1 MQFSFEDP
9 ANKESIKSLGPDGY
23 VLAQRGIINK
33 EKFYIPQDQLQR
45 YDDSVL
51 RFRISKYE
59 ITNKY
64 MSDKPPPP
72 PPPLSFTKEVRS
84 RIQLSTEVEPE
95 QETKVPLT
103 YEKLEVF
110 EELWQSQDIITKE
123 PIKETKTVHV
133 PLTYEDITIET
144 RPPSVD
150 TQTQTPITSIE
161 NITILV
167 KKDVNKVAKMP
178 YVKDEAIIKK

>member
-1 MQFSFEDP
+1 MQFSFDDP
-9 ANKESIKSLGPDGY
+9 TNKESIKSLGPDGY

-72 PPPLSFTKEVRS
+72 PPPPLSFTKEVRS

-110 EELWQSQDIITKE
+110 EEL
-123 PIKETKTVHV
+123 
-133 PLTYEDITIET
+133 
-144 RPPSVD
+144 
-150 TQTQTPITSIE
+150 
-161 NITILV
+161 
-167 KKDVNKVAKMP
+167 
-178 YVKDEAIIKK
+178 

>member
-1 MQFSFEDP
+1 MQFSFDDP
-9 ANKESIKSLGPDGY
+9 ANKESIKSLGTDGY

-33 EKFYIPQDQLQR
+33 EKFYIPQDQVQS

-51 RFRISKYE
+51 RFRISEYE

-64 MSDKPPPP
+64 MSDMS
-72 PPPLSFTKEVRS
+72 PPPLSFTKEARS
-84 RIQLSTEVEPE
+84 RIQQSEEVEPE

-110 EELWQSQDIITKE
+110 EETQQSQATITKE
-123 PIKETKTVHV
+123 PIKETKTVQV
-133 PLTYEDITIET
+133 PLTHEDITIET
-144 RPPSVD
+144 RPPSGD
-150 TQTQTPITSIE
+150 TQTQTPITSRE
-161 NITILV
+161 NITIPV
-167 KKDVNKVAKMP
+167 KKEEVDKVTKTP

>member
-1 MQFSFEDP
+1 MMILFLDLEFQ
-9 ANKESIKSLGPDGY
+9 NMKLQTSIC
-23 VLAQRGIINK
+23 QIN
-33 EKFYIPQDQLQR
+33 
-45 YDDSVL
+45 S
-51 RFRISKYE
+51 
-59 ITNKY
+59 
-64 MSDKPPPP
+64 

-84 RIQLSTEVEPE
+84 RIQRSKEVEPE

-110 EELWQSQDIITKE
+110 EELQQSQDIITKE

-150 TQTQTPITSIE
+150 TQTQTPITSRE

-167 KKDVNKVAKMP
+167 KKRRK
-178 YVKDEAIIKK
+178 

>member
-1 MQFSFEDP
+1 MQFSFDNP

-51 RFRISKYE
+51 RFRISEYE

-64 MSDKPPPP
+64 MSDKP

-84 RIQLSTEVEPE
+84 RIQQSKEVEPE

-110 EELWQSQDIITKE
+110 EELQQSQDIITKE

-150 TQTQTPITSIE
+150 TQTQTPITSERI
-161 NITILV
+161 
-167 KKDVNKVAKMP
+167 
-178 YVKDEAIIKK
+178 

>member
-1 MQFSFEDP
+1 MQFSFDDP

-51 RFRISKYE
+51 RFRISEYE

-64 MSDKPPPP
+64 MSDKP

-84 RIQLSTEVEPE
+84 RIQRSKEVEPE

-110 EELWQSQDIITKE
+110 EELQQSQDIITKE

-150 TQTQTPITSIE
+150 TQTQTPITSRE
-161 NITILV
+161 NITIPV
-167 KKDVNKVAKMP
+167 KKRGR
-178 YVKDEAIIKK
+178 

>member
-51 RFRISKYE
+51 RFRISEYE

-64 MSDKPPPP
+64 MLYN
-72 PPPLSFTKEVRS
+72 PLLNYLLLKRPT
-84 RIQLSTEVEPE
+84 VEFSE
-95 QETKVPLT
+95 Q
-103 YEKLEVF
+103 
-110 EELWQSQDIITKE
+110 
-123 PIKETKTVHV
+123 
-133 PLTYEDITIET
+133 
-144 RPPSVD
+144 
-150 TQTQTPITSIE
+150 
-161 NITILV
+161 
-167 KKDVNKVAKMP
+167 KK
-178 YVKDEAIIKK
+178 